1 LRQSHAKH
9 TAVVELSNLSRATQ
23 TGWLQ
28 HFPCTSQMVWQQQV
42 KNAATAA
49 GLDWQQDRADK
60 SSSL

>member
-1 LRQSHAKH
+1 MV
-9 TAVVELSNLSRATQ
+9 VVELSILGRAAQ
-23 TGWLQ
+23 ARWLQ
-28 HFPCTSQMVWQQQV
+28 CCPCTSQMVRQQQV